1 MTGNKENKDT
11 DELNERIIQKNGKY
25 CLVSKKTDKN
35 FGCYDDKNG
44 AEHREKQVQFFKHMK
59 SENKN
64 LLEQLI
70 KEIYDELETEDMK
83 NQDLK
88 EASSMGAGM
97 VSRRIRK

>member
-1 MTGNKENKDT
+1 MTGNKDIN
-11 DELNERIIQKNGKY
+11 ELNEHIIQKNGKY

-35 FGCYDDKNG
+35 LGCYDNKND

-64 LLEQLI
+64 LLEQFI
-70 KEIYDELETEDMK
+70 EQVYDELEKEDMK
-83 NQDLK
+83 NQGLK